1 MSSPTPEDGRMA
13 QMRQWLA
20 SVCAELGL
28 DPALLDGVTD
38 ELLDLIRDVAHGP
51 SRPGAPLTAFLVG
64 LAAAGGGQL
73 DPSATRDA
81 VRERVSSV
89 DRLVWSWSPT

>member
-1 MSSPTPEDGRMA
+1 MA
-13 QMRQWLA
+13 QMRPWLA